1 MQFLQ
6 KQKDIPSQKDMEKLM
21 EQSDEDI
28 YENDQEKKQF
38 SKMIHTLLVNSYM
51 SGQKTAEVQGTKK
64 DKMFLMILID
74 TAMSGVA
81 AGAIILYLFM

>member
-6 KQKDIPSQKDMEKLM
+6 RQKDIPGEKDIEKLM
-21 EQSDEDI
+21 EQSDEEI

-81 AGAIILYLFM
+81 AGAIVLYLFM